1 MKSKEQQ
8 VMEAYEAPQVRVIEV
23 EVEKGFAVS
32 PPSGEGDDMPIH

>member
-32 PPSGEGDDMPIH
+32 GEGDDIYIN